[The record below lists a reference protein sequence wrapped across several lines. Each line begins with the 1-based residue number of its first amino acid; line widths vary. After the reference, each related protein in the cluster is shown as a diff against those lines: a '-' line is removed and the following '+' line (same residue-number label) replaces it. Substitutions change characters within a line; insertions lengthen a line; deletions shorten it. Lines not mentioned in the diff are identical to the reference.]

1 VFFKGLTWS
10 TGVALPISG
19 YVAIFGCMKK
29 KKKVMIIAGEAS
41 GDMHGARLVEA
52 MLHGDADL
60 DFFGIGGEALQRAG
74 VHIRVDNARL
84 ATVGIW
90 EALVKLKLFVA
101 ALGVAKKDLK
111 RCRPDLL
118 ILIDYPD
125 FNFRVASAAKKL
137 GIPVMYYISPQI
149 WAWRTGRIKTIK
161 RIVDHMVVIFP
172 FETAFYERWNV
183 PVTFVGHPLLDHAA
197 TGKSAG
203 EPSKWGGDKTVI
215 GLLPGSRNEEVSRLL
230 PTMVEAG
237 KKIKQEMPDSQFVVP
252 VASTVDKTL
261 VEGMLRA
268 AGDSFHMVFDG
279 LQDVLHKATLVIT
292 ASGTATLETAI
303 SCTPMI
309 VVYKVSGL
317 SYWLGKRLI
326 RVKQIA
332 LANLV
337 AGKPIV
343 PELIQDEAC
352 PEKIASVAL
361 SLVKDERALSQMRQQ
376 LKVVGQTLGA
386 PGASKRA
393 ADVALALLSEN

>member
-1 VFFKGLTWS
+1 
-10 TGVALPISG
+10 
-19 YVAIFGCMKK
+19 
-29 KKKVMIIAGEAS
+29 MIIAGEAS
-41 GDMHGARLVEA
+41 GDIHGARLVKA
-52 MLHGDADL
+52 MHDADKNL
-60 DFFGIGGEALQRAG
+60 DFFGVGGQALQKAG

-90 EALVKLKLFVA
+90 EALVKLKLIVA
-101 ALGVAKKDLK
+101 ALNIVKRDL
-111 RCRPDLL
+111 RRYRPDLL

-161 RIVDHMVVIFP
+161 KIVDHMVVIFP
-172 FETAFYERWNV
+172 FEVGFYERGNV
-183 PVTFVGHPLLDHAA
+183 PVTFVGHPLLDNIAPR
-197 TGKSAG
+197 KS
-203 EPSKWGGDKTVI
+203 EKELSTWGSHGMVI

-230 PTMVEAG
+230 PTMVEAAKRI
-237 KKIKQEMPDSQFVVP
+237 KKEIPDTQFAIP
-252 VASTVDKTL
+252 VASTVDKSL
-261 VEGMLRA
+261 VEGIARG
-268 AGDSFHMVFDG
+268 AGDDFHMVFDG
-279 LQDVLHKATLVIT
+279 IQGVLEKATLVIT

-303 SCTPMI
+303 ACTPMI

-343 PELIQDEAC
+343 PELIQHEVSA
-352 PEKIASVAL
+352 ESIASVAL
-361 SLVKDERALSQMRQQ
+361 SLVKDESALAEMRQQ
-376 LKVVGQTLGA
+376 LKVVGQTLGN

-393 ADVALALLSEN
+393 ADVALALLSNN

>member
-1 VFFKGLTWS
+1 
-10 TGVALPISG
+10 
-19 YVAIFGCMKK
+19 M

-41 GDMHGARLVEA
+41 GDNHGARLVKA
-52 MLHGDADL
+52 MHRVDKDL
-60 DFFGIGGEALQRAG
+60 DFFGIGGEALRSAG
-74 VHIRVDNARL
+74 VTIKVDNADL

-90 EALVKLKLFVA
+90 EALVKLKLFAA
-101 ALGVAKKDLK
+101 ALGVVKRDLK
-111 RCRPDLL
+111 KSRPDLL

-125 FNFRVASAAKKL
+125 FNFRVATAAKKL

-161 RIVDHMVVIFP
+161 KIVDHMVVIFP
-172 FETAFYERWNV
+172 FEVAFYEKWNI
-183 PVTFVGHPLLDHAA
+183 PVTFVGHPLLDNEEQ
-197 TGKSAG
+197 TT
-203 EPSKWGGDKTVI
+203 GGDHVFAERSGGMVI

-230 PTMVEAG
+230 PTMVEAA
-237 KKIKQEMPDSQFVVP
+237 KKIKQDFPDSEFAIP
-252 VASTVDKTL
+252 VASTVDKDL
-261 VEGMLRA
+261 VERIVRG
-268 AGDSFHMVFDG
+268 AGGGFHLVFDG
-279 LQDVLHKATLVIT
+279 LQSVLHNAILVIT

-303 SCTPMI
+303 TCTPMI
-309 VVYKVSGL
+309 VVYKVSDL

-343 PELIQDEAC
+343 PELIQHEASA
-352 PEKIASVAL
+352 ENIAKEAL
-361 SLVKDERALSQMRQQ
+361 SLLQDENALVKMRQQ

-393 ADVALALLSEN
+393 ANVALTMLSQN

>member
-1 VFFKGLTWS
+1 
-10 TGVALPISG
+10 
-19 YVAIFGCMKK
+19 MK

-41 GDMHGARLVEA
+41 GDIHGARLVKA
-52 MLHGDADL
+52 MHDEDKSL
-60 DFFGIGGEALQRAG
+60 DFFGIGGEALQKAG

-101 ALGVAKKDLK
+101 ALSVVKKDLK
-111 RCRPDLL
+111 RFRPDLL

-172 FETAFYERWNV
+172 FEVGFYERGNV
-183 PVTFVGHPLLDHAA
+183 PVTFVGHPLLDNSAPRESVKEFSV
-197 TGKSAG
+197 GKSNC
-203 EPSKWGGDKTVI
+203 TLI

-230 PTMVEAG
+230 PTMVEAA
-237 KKIKQEMPDSQFVVP
+237 KRIKQEIPDSEFAIP
-252 VASTVDKTL
+252 MASTVDKAL
-261 VEGMLRA
+261 VEHIVRG
-268 AGDSFHMVFDG
+268 AGDDFHIVFDR
-279 LQDVLHKATLVIT
+279 LQDVLQKATLVIT

-303 SCTPMI
+303 ACTPMI

-337 AGKPIV
+337 VGKPIV
-343 PELIQDEAC
+343 PELIQHEASA
-352 PEKIASVAL
+352 ENIASVAL
-361 SLVKDERALSQMRQQ
+361 SLIKDKSALAEMRQQ

-393 ADVALALLSEN
+393 AGVALAMLSDN